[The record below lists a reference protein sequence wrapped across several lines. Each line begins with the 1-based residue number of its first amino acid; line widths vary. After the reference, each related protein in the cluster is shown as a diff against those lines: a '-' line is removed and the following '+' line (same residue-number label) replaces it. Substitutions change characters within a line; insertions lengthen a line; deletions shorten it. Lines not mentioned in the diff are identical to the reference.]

1 MTVAL
6 LKKTLSSNM
15 KIARKKLSLSQEKL
29 AEKADISVQMIS
41 DIEGS
46 RRWPSEKTLVKIANA
61 LEEDVYALFIPQ
73 TDECPSIHA
82 LKKKMAEKLKIE
94 LEKTLDD
101 FVEN

>member
-1 MTVAL
+1 MTPEL
-6 LKKTLSSNM
+6 LQKTLSANM

-29 AEKADISVQMIS
+29 AERADLSVQMIN
-41 DIEGS
+41 DVEGL
-46 RRWPSEKTLVKIANA
+46 RRWPSENTLVKIANA

-94 LEKTLDD
+94 LEKTLND